1 MVADHQGGG
10 DQADELRIRPERMRM
25 RFVVISAAFG
35 AALNWAAPGFAQ
47 PVYPWCLKADV
58 GAGAMV
64 DYCQFAS
71 FEQCAQERFRWGT
84 TSFCILNP
92 QHYFR
97 QGPEEGRRVPSR
109 RGGAR

>member
-1 MVADHQGGG
+1 
-10 DQADELRIRPERMRM
+10 MR
-25 RFVVISAAFG
+25 VVIVAVAFA
-35 AALNWAAPGFAQ
+35 AALAGAGPSLAQ
-47 PVYPWCLKADV
+47 PVYPWCLKADI

-64 DYCQFAS
+64 DYCYFAT

-97 QGPEEGRRVPSR
+97 EGPADSRRVPSR
-109 RGGAR
+109 RRGVR

>member
-1 MVADHQGGG
+1 
-10 DQADELRIRPERMRM
+10 MR
-25 RFVVISAAFG
+25 VVIVSAAFG
-35 AALNWAAPGFAQ
+35 AALSSAAPGFAQ

-64 DYCQFAS
+64 DYCHFAT

-84 TSFCILNP
+84 TSFCIVNP

-97 QGPEEGRRVPSR
+97 QSVPER
-109 RGGAR
+109 RGGSARRQGRR